1 MSLLEPTAKRTGDYA
16 GPERRKSP
24 RIDVQY
30 PACIRFASERGQE
43 LERYSHTINVSADGI
58 LLTSMSALEPG
69 VKVDVSVA
77 VSTTDISSIPAAQLN
92 GVASVVRS
100 TAARRGDEDVFLND
114 VALKFVEK
122 PTLSTEVSMFD

>member
-1 MSLLEPTAKRTGDYA
+1 MSPLEPTAKRTGDYE
-16 GPERRKSP
+16 GPERRESP

-30 PACIRFASERGQE
+30 PVCIRFASERGRE
-43 LERYSHTINVSADGI
+43 IERYSHTINVSADGI
-58 LLTSMSALEPG
+58 LLTSMSALDAG

-114 VALKFVEK
+114 VALRFVEK
-122 PTLSTEVSMFD
+122 PTLSTVVSMFE